1 MGIAGGMHVTVGAID
16 NSGNVEAIDLRRRLE
31 IPRPPGLDGR
41 IAGIAQHQRQPADF
55 QIGAHRD
62 DQPRLPGLRQQRR
75 LGLDAVR
82 ILESVGRAINL
93 DLVAADFLG
102 QRPHSGTVA
111 KTRRSAWA
119 TFAARSARRRTES
132 FSCRPRTCGRR
143 GHPGS

>member
-41 IAGIAQHQRQPADF
+41 IAGIAEHQGQPADF

-93 DLVAADFLG
+93 DLVTADFLS
-102 QRPHSGTVA
+102 QRPPFGDRG
-111 KTRRSAWA
+111 KNPQIGLGDIRRQERKEGEQYP
-119 TFAARSARRRTES
+119 FHAA
-132 FSCRPRTCGRR
+132 P
-143 GHPGS
+143 